1 MFVFNVI
8 PKSSPATPFLVV
20 ISTTPFPALDPYN
33 AEALGPLSTDI
44 LSTSLGLTSVNPPLV
59 ILFSH
64 ILSPLL
70 IPSWLIGTP
79 STTTSA
85 WVFPVKELFP
95 LRTILDAEP
104 KDPVSVMFKP
114 ATLPVRELAI
124 LWFLIR
130 N

>member
-85 WVFPVKELFP
+85 
-95 LRTILDAEP
+95 
-104 KDPVSVMFKP
+104 
-114 ATLPVRELAI
+114 
-124 LWFLIR
+124 
-130 N
+130 